1 MTLSVAISGATGRMG
16 HELLT
21 AIHGADDLTLAAAL
35 TNSNDPAIG
44 KDPLSVFGQSS
55 GLVISAS
62 VESLANARVLIDFS
76 RPQGTLTYLP
86 YCQAHH
92 ISMVIGTTG
101 FSAEERQTIEQ
112 AAKDIPIV
120 LAANMSTGVN
130 VLIALLKKA
139 AQLLPQYDCEI
150 VEMHHRHKADAPS
163 GTALELGRAVA
174 QAREQNFDDVATF
187 ARVGFTGERKA
198 GTIGFAAL
206 RGGDVVGDH
215 TVIFAGTGE
224 RIELSHKA
232 SSRQA
237 FAQGALTAARFV
249 SKRKNGLYS
258 MNDVLG
264 IH

>member
-1 MTLSVAISGATGRMG
+1 MSLSVAISGATGRMG
-16 HELLT
+16 HELLS
-21 AIHGADDLTLAAAL
+21 AIHSANDLVLAAAL
-35 TNSNDPAIG
+35 TAAHDPANG
-44 KDPLSVFGQSS
+44 KDAFTAFGTTSDIAITSNLDALQTAKV
-55 GLVISAS
+55 LV
-62 VESLANARVLIDFS
+62 DFT
-76 RPQGTLTYLP
+76 RPQGTMTYLP
-86 YCQAHH
+86 YCVEHGIA
-92 ISMVIGTTG
+92 MVIGTTG
-101 FSAEERQTIEQ
+101 FTDDERNQIAV
-112 AAKDIPIV
+112 AAKTIPIV

-139 AQLLPQYDCEI
+139 ATLLPQYDCEI

-163 GTALELGRAVA
+163 GTALELGRTIAA
-174 QAREQNFDDVATF
+174 ARGQNFDEVATF
-187 ARVGFTGERKA
+187 SRVGFTGERKE
-198 GTIGFAAL
+198 GTIGFASL

-249 SKRKNGLYS
+249 SKRKNGLYT

-264 IH
+264 IA

>member
-1 MTLSVAISGATGRMG
+1 MTLPIAISGATGRMG

-21 AIHGADDLTLAAAL
+21 AIQGANDLTLAAAL
-35 TNSNDPAIG
+35 TQTNDLAIG

-55 GLVISAS
+55 GLVISDALD
-62 VESLANARVLIDFS
+62 SLSSAQVLIDFT

-92 ISMVIGTTG
+92 IAMVIGTTG
-101 FSAEERQTIEQ
+101 FSAQERVSIEH

-174 QAREQNFDDVATF
+174 QARGQNFDDVATF
-187 ARVGFTGERKA
+187 SRVGFTGERKD